1 MMRSLALMLLCC
13 SQLLWAEAEAEK
25 RWSFKVLINDREVGS
40 HQFVVVEQGELLS
53 VTSTMAL
60 DFKVLLIKRVTYQH
74 QATETWDAGCLTG
87 ASSEASRQ
95 GKKLRLQAGS
105 LGSGLSVQSEQGS
118 ALIEGC
124 VRSFAYWD
132 PKLLQGENL
141 LNIETGE
148 YLPVVIS
155 SRISAEDSTTHM
167 TIALPKGDIH
177 LQYDAA
183 GDWLSLQ
190 IKLKTGAELKYQ
202 RI

>member
-13 SQLLWAEAEAEK
+13 SHLLWAEAEAEK
-25 RWSFKVLINDREVGS
+25 SWSFKVLINDREVGS
-40 HQFVVVEQGELLS
+40 HRFEVVEQGELLS
-53 VTSTMAL
+53 VTSKMAL
-60 DFKVLLIKRVTYQH
+60 DFKVLLIKRVVYQH
-74 QATETWDAGCLTG
+74 QATETWNAGCLTG
-87 ASSEASRQ
+87 ASSETSRQ
-95 GKKLRLQAGS
+95 GKKLRLQAGA

-118 ALIEGC
+118 ALLEGC

-132 PKLLQGENL
+132 PKLLQSENL

-177 LQYDAA
+177 LQYDAS
-183 GDWLSLQ
+183 GDWMSLQ
-190 IKLKTGAELKYQ
+190 TKLKTGAELKYQ